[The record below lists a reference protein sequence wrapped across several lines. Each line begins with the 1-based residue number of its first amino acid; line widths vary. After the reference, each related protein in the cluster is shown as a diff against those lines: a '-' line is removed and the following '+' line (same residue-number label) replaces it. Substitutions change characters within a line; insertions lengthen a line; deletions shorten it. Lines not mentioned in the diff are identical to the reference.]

1 MKLLLTAKQLNI
13 GGRVGKMKNTSIS
26 NNDAFLDSISIIL
39 SEYVDGNNG
48 EKKSIDDYIKL
59 IQNDYELTRDFDNYL
74 IQLLTQSRF
83 VRAQEAV
90 WVYGCPETS

>member
-1 MKLLLTAKQLNI
+1 
-13 GGRVGKMKNTSIS
+13 MKNTSIS

>member
-1 MKLLLTAKQLNI
+1 MVITAK
-13 GGRVGKMKNTSIS
+13 
-26 NNDAFLDSISIIL
+26 
-39 SEYVDGNNG
+39 
-48 EKKSIDDYIKL
+48 KKSIDDYIKL
-59 IQNDYELTRDFDNYL
+59 IQNDYELIKDFDNYL